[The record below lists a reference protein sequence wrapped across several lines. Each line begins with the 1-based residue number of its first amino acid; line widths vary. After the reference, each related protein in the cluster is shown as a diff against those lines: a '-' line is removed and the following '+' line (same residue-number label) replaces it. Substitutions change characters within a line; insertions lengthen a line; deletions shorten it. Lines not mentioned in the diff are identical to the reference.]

1 LRSYHPG
8 YRDIRLRDEA
18 LAALLDGPDGTCI
31 IDDLTTM
38 DYEEDYI
45 RPNDAAQDGNGIAPP
60 TDTVNEED
68 PDPEVSA
75 IPDLS
80 AD

>member
-8 YRDIRLRDEA
+8 YRDIRIRDEA
-18 LAALLDGPDGTCI
+18 LAALPDGPDGACI

-38 DYEEDYI
+38 DYEED
-45 RPNDAAQDGNGIAPP
+45 GIQP
-60 TDTVNEED
+60 NEED

-80 AD
+80 ADQQDID